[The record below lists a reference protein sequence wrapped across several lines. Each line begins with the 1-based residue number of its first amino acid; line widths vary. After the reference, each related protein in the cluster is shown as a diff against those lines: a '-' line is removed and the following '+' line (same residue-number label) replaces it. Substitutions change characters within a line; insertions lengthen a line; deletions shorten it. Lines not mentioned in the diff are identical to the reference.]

1 MPDVINTFSSLAND
15 APNVWITKRMFMLSE
30 RNLAIG
36 QFATEYT
43 LPNYMSKTFQVNR
56 YRRFN
61 LPTQVLTE
69 GVAPD
74 GVALVVDPINVV
86 TQQWGIVALLTDV
99 SVLTLVHPV
108 LTIAVERCALAISE
122 LVERELAKTV
132 LTCTNIVYPSG
143 ATTRATITDGVANPN
158 QRVSTDIILQC
169 KVQLKA
175 RGAAPIGNGCYGG
188 IMQPQHVGDLSN
200 SDTTFQQAGV
210 FSRTQ
215 KLEYSYV
222 GKWEGVEWVE
232 GNFLPIFLGVPQS
245 DTAATTVRKPQAV
258 GSNSGG
264 SLATGTYSLW
274 MVAREVTSD
283 YERLFTARQDISIT
297 GPNGSITVTAPTNTN
312 YVWDVY
318 MHTATTGTSY
328 KQVSRLTSASSTT
341 ITSNATSGTSLSSS
355 DVPAS
360 GVAVFP
366 GWVFGKDA
374 FARVKLNGMS
384 MQSYITPAGASF
396 SNPLAQARK
405 VGTKFMWNSA
415 IQDNN
420 FLVRFE
426 TSSRFGSYLPA

>member
-1 MPDVINTFSSLAND
+1 MPDVINNFSSLSTD
-15 APNVWITKRMFMLSE
+15 APNVFITKRMYMLAE

-43 LPNYMSKTFQVNR
+43 LPNYMSKSFRINR
-56 YRRFN
+56 YRRFA
-61 LPTQVLTE
+61 LPTQILTE

-74 GVALVVDPINVV
+74 GVGLVVDNVDV
-86 TQQWGIVALLTDV
+86 TVQQWGIVAVLTDV
-99 SVLTLVHPV
+99 SMLTLVHPV
-108 LTIAVERCALAISE
+108 LTLAIERCALAISE

-132 LTCTNIVYPSG
+132 LTCTNVVYPPG
-143 ATTRATITDGVANPN
+143 ATTRAGITDGVANPN
-158 QRVSTDIILQC
+158 QRISTDMILQC

-175 RGAAPIGNGCYGG
+175 RGAAPVGNGCYGG

-215 KLEYSYV
+215 KLEYGYV

-232 GNFLPIFLGVPQS
+232 GNFLPIFLGVPAS
-245 DTAATTVRKPQAV
+245 DTAATTVRKPQLV
-258 GSNSGG
+258 GSTSGG
-264 SLATGTYSLW
+264 SLATATYSLFC
-274 MVAREVTSD
+274 VAREVTSD

-297 GPNGSITVTAPTNTN
+297 GPNGSIAFTAPTNAN
-312 YVWDVY
+312 YTWDVY
-318 MHTATTGTSY
+318 MHTATTGTFK
-328 KQVSRLTSASSTT
+328 KQKSRVASGTT
-341 ITSNATSGTSLSSS
+341 VQITTNDTSGDSLAHT
-355 DVPAS
+355 DVPAN
-360 GVAVFP
+360 GVSVFP

-384 MQSYITPAGASF
+384 MQSFITPAGASD
-396 SNPLAQARK
+396 SNPLAQRRK

-426 TSSRFGSYLPA
+426 SSSRFGNYLPA